1 MTMTNEERFIASC
14 ESVGEAD
21 VRQKLSANRYG
32 ASKAVWANDW
42 LERVESTKS
51 DATKAEEKSSR
62 LHMASGTNRHFGFG
76 ISTLLLVFLVLLLA
90 SAALFLMSR

>member
-1 MTMTNEERFIASC
+1 MTNEERFIASC

-42 LERVESTKS
+42 LEQVESAKS
-51 DATKAEEKSSR
+51 DATKAEEKSIG
-62 LHMASGTNRHFGFG
+62 LHMAAGTNRRFGFG
-76 ISTLLLVFLVLLLA
+76 ILTLLLVLLLA
-90 SAALFLMSR
+90 GAALFLMSR

>member
-1 MTMTNEERFIASC
+1 MAMTNEERFIVSC

-21 VRQKLSANRYG
+21 VRQKLNANRYG
-32 ASKAVWANDW
+32 GSKAVWANDW

-62 LHMASGTNRHFGFG
+62 LPMAAGTNRHFGFG
-76 ISTLLLVFLVLLLA
+76 FSTLLLVLLIA
-90 SAALFLMSR
+90 GVALFFMFR